1 MILVA
6 GAGGHVGREIVKKA
20 VDRGIRIRC
29 FDKVPLD
36 SVGIDAAGIETVS
49 GDITCIEDVKKAVQG
64 VSTVMFVL
72 GLKRQAKELTHEM
85 VENGGMQN
93 VIIAAKEAGVKHI
106 MYISALGVSP
116 EAKASSLI
124 AKGNSEK
131 TLISSGIDYTIFRPS
146 GYFVD
151 FAEHFAPKIKQT
163 GKFSLIGDGLTKIQP
178 LAPSD
183 LAEAFIQSIDN
194 PKVKNKIFKISGD
207 EVFTLADTVY
217 LVSNVVGRPV
227 KLTKLPFGLMNM
239 IFSLMSFITGSRG
252 LKDFLYRMSRDS
264 ICSEEEI
271 LEIKDVFNIEFQRL
285 DPWLRAE
292 LKKTG

>member
-20 VDRGIRIRC
+20 AACNIKVRC
-29 FDKVPLD
+29 FDKAVFDPEGVDPEGLE
-36 SVGIDAAGIETVS
+36 IVS
-49 GDITCIEDVKKAVQG
+49 GDITCLEDVKKAVQG
-64 VSTVMFVL
+64 VDAVMFVL
-72 GLKRQAKELTHEM
+72 GLKRQTKELTHEK
-85 VENGGMQN
+85 VEHGGMQN
-93 VIIAAKEAGVKHI
+93 MIAASKEADVMHI

-124 AKGNSEK
+124 AKGNTERA
-131 TLISSGIDYTIFRPS
+131 LIASGIDYTIFRPS

-151 FAEHFAPKIKQT
+151 FAEHFAPKIKET
-163 GKFSLIGDGLTKIQP
+163 GKFTLIGDGLTRIQP

-194 PKVKNKIFKISGD
+194 PIVKNRIFKISGT
-207 EVFTLADTVY
+207 ETFTLADTVY
-217 LVSNVVGRPV
+217 LVSKLVDRPV

-239 IFSLMSFITGSRG
+239 IFSVMAFITGSRG

-264 ICSEEEI
+264 VCSEEEI
-271 LEIKDVFNIEFQRL
+271 KEINEVFKIEFKRL
-285 DPWLRAE
+285 EPWLKEE
-292 LKKTG
+292 LKCR

>member
-1 MILVA
+1 MILIA

-20 VDRGIRIRC
+20 VDHGIRIRC

-36 SVGIDAAGIETVS
+36 PAGIDAAGIETVS

-64 VSTVMFVL
+64 IGTVMFVL

-124 AKGNSEK
+124 AKGNAEK
-131 TLISSGIDYTIFRPS
+131 ALISSRINYTIFRPS

-194 PKVKNKIFKISGD
+194 PKVKNKIFKISGS
-207 EVFTLADTVY
+207 EIFTLADTVY
-217 LVSNVVGRPV
+217 LTAKVVDCPV

-239 IFSLMSFITGSRG
+239 LFSFMAFVTGKRG

-264 ICSEEEI
+264 ICSKEEMREI
-271 LEIKDVFNIEFQRL
+271 SDVFNIEFKRL
-285 DPWLRAE
+285 EPWLRAE
-292 LKKTG
+292 LEKTE

>member
-20 VDRGIRIRC
+20 VNLGISIRC
-29 FDKVPLD
+29 FDMVAFDPA
-36 SVGIDAAGIETVS
+36 GIDASGLEIVN
-49 GDITCIEDVKKAVQG
+49 GDITCIEDVKKAMQG
-64 VSTVMFVL
+64 IDTVMFVL
-72 GLKRQAKELTHEM
+72 GLKRQTKDLTHEM

-93 VIIAAKEAGVKHI
+93 VIISAKEAGVKHI

-151 FAEHFAPKIKQT
+151 FAEHFAPKIKET
-163 GKFSLIGDGLTKIQP
+163 GKFTLIGEGLTKIQP

-194 PKVKNKIFKISGD
+194 PKVKNKIFKISGP
-207 EVFTLADTVY
+207 EIFTLADTVY
-217 LVSNVVGRPV
+217 LTAKVVGCPV

-239 IFSLMSFITGSRG
+239 IFSFMAFVTGKRG

-264 ICSEEEI
+264 VCSEEETR
-271 LEIKDVFNIEFQRL
+271 EIKEVFNLKFQCL
-285 DPWLRAE
+285 EPWLCAVLE
-292 LKKTG
+292 KGE

>member
-36 SVGIDAAGIETVS
+36 PAGIDAAGIETVS

-64 VSTVMFVL
+64 IGTVMFVL

-163 GKFSLIGDGLTKIQP
+163 GKFLLIGDGLTKIQP

-194 PKVKNKIFKISGD
+194 PKVKNKIFKISGP
-207 EVFTLADTVY
+207 EVFTLAETVS
-217 LVSNVVGRPV
+217 LTAKVVGCPV

-239 IFSLMSFITGSRG
+239 IFSFMAFVTGKRG

-264 ICSEEEI
+264 ICSKEEMQEI
-271 LEIKDVFNIEFQRL
+271 SDVFNIEFKRL
-285 DPWLRAE
+285 EPWLRAE
-292 LKKTG
+292 LEKTE

>member
-20 VDRGIRIRC
+20 VERGIKIRC
-29 FDKVPLD
+29 FDRAPFDFTGV
-36 SVGIDAAGIETVS
+36 ETVT

-64 VSTVMFVL
+64 IGTVMFVL

-131 TLISSGIDYTIFRPS
+131 TLISSGIGYTIFRPS

-151 FAEHFAPKIKQT
+151 FSEHFAPKIKET
-163 GKFSLIGDGLTKIQP
+163 GKFTLIGDGLTRIQP

-183 LAEAFIQSIDN
+183 LAEALILSIDN
-194 PKVKNKIFKISGD
+194 PKVKNKIFKISGT
-207 EVFTLADTVY
+207 EIFTLADTVQ
-217 LVSNVVGRPV
+217 LVSKVVGRSV
-227 KLTKLPFGLMNM
+227 KLTKLPFGLMNV
-239 IFSLMSFITGSRG
+239 IFSFMALVTGSRG

-264 ICSEEEI
+264 VCTEKETGEI
-271 LEIKDVFNIEFQRL
+271 REVFGFEFQCL
-285 DPWLRAE
+285 EPWLRAE
-292 LKKTG
+292 LEK

>member
-29 FDKVPLD
+29 FDKVPFD
-36 SVGIDAAGIETVS
+36 PAGMEAGGLEILN
-49 GDITCIEDVKKAVQG
+49 GDITSPEDVKDAVQG
-64 VSTVMFVL
+64 VDTVMFVL
-72 GLKRQAKELTHEM
+72 GLKRQTKELTHER

-93 VIIAAKEAGVKHI
+93 VISAAKEAGVKHI

-116 EAKASSLI
+116 DAKAMSLI
-124 AKGNSEK
+124 AKGNTEK
-131 TLISSGIDYTIFRPS
+131 SLTGSGIDYTIFRPS

-163 GKFSLIGDGLTKIQP
+163 GKFTLIGEGLTKIQP
-178 LAPSD
+178 LAPAD

-194 PKVKNKIFKISGD
+194 PKVKNKIFKISGS
-207 EVFTLADTVY
+207 EVFTLAETVS
-217 LVSNVVGRPV
+217 LTAKVVGRPV
-227 KLTKLPFGLMNM
+227 KLTKLPFGLMN
-239 IFSLMSFITGSRG
+239 ILFSFMAMLTGKRG

-264 ICSEEEI
+264 VCSEEETM
-271 LEIKDVFNIEFQRL
+271 EIKEIFNLEFQRL
-285 DPWLRAE
+285 EPWLRAE
-292 LKKTG
+292 LEKAG